1 MTDNTR
7 KVLNI
12 ILALA
17 VSMAAWIFV
26 VYNYYPMTNVKYS
39 GIPVT
44 YTGLQTL
51 ANRGYAV
58 TEQERVRVD
67 VTLQQRRVD
76 TRNISAEDI
85 SVTADVSNLAT
96 GENTVVLSVKAP
108 DGTSVSDTSFK
119 TVTIDIESADSVD
132 TEISVEYAE
141 APDDNAVPVV
151 EDMSVSTATVIAT
164 EAKLAE
170 IDRVAAVVDAD
181 DLGDRLRP
189 LTVELAALDK
199 DGNRVLNVVIAPETV
214 SFKAMAGIERTVKL
228 NVPVKDESDDSY
240 ERTYTAPQTVSIK
253 GASTVVNGT
262 GSISSD
268 EVNIGYLYED
278 TDIPL
283 EFTLPEGI
291 YLSGDDSDLVLKV
304 KVTEKVTEEEE
315 GNDNS

>member
-1 MTDNTR
+1 MTDSTR

-12 ILALA
+12 VLALV

-26 VYNYYPMTNVKYS
+26 VYNYDPMTNVKYS

-44 YTGLQTL
+44 YTGLQAL

-58 TEQERVRVD
+58 TEQENFRVD

-96 GENTVVLSVKAP
+96 GENTVVLTVKSP
-108 DGTSVSDTSFK
+108 EGTSVSDASIK

-132 TEISVEYAE
+132 ADISVEYAE
-141 APDDNAVPVV
+141 APGDNAVPVV

-253 GASTVVNGT
+253 GASDVVNGT

>member
-1 MTDNTR
+1 MTDSTR

-12 ILALA
+12 VLALV

-26 VYNYYPMTNVKYS
+26 VYNYDPMTNVKYS

-44 YTGLQTL
+44 YTGLQAL

-58 TEQERVRVD
+58 TEQENVRVD

-96 GENTVVLSVKAP
+96 GENTVVLTVKSP
-108 DGTSVSDTSFK
+108 EGTSVSDASIK

-132 TEISVEYAE
+132 ADISVEYAE
-141 APDDNAVPVV
+141 APGDNAVPVV

>member
-1 MTDNTR
+1 MTDSTR

-12 ILALA
+12 VLALV

-26 VYNYYPMTNVKYS
+26 VYNYDPMTNVKYS

-44 YTGLQTL
+44 YTGLQAL

-58 TEQERVRVD
+58 TEQENFRVD

-96 GENTVVLSVKAP
+96 GENTVVLTVKSP
-108 DGTSVSDTSFK
+108 EGTSVSDASIK

-132 TEISVEYAE
+132 ADISVEYAE